1 MLRPSSFI
9 RCVDWLSTQRAAG
22 VCLAS
27 SVDEALVAAD
37 GGGELDTQVI
47 ADARRI
53 AGEPEDS
60 NYVPTDARELCGRIM
75 HTCYMGTENSS
86 AETRGRAKELAEALG
101 RSDTPINHSFLS
113 VGPDRN
119 VSYHTDMNI
128 DTIVTALRTLFQVVT
143 GVRPRFRAHGG
154 SNAENLALQNIQA
167 RLRMVI
173 SYFFAQLLPWVRGR
187 TGGLLVLGSA
197 NVDERCVFALV
208 VLFRLF

>member
-1 MLRPSSFI
+1 M
-9 RCVDWLSTQRAAG
+9 
-22 VCLAS
+22 
-27 SVDEALVAAD
+27 
-37 GGGELDTQVI
+37 I

-101 RSDTPINHSFLS
+101 RSISPIYHCLS
-113 VGPDRN
+113 ISQVDRN
-119 VSYHTDMNI
+119 VSYHTDMNM
-128 DTIVTALRTLFQVVT
+128 DKIVTALRTLFQVVT
-143 GVRPRFRAHGG
+143 GVRPRFRVHGG
-154 SNAENLALQNIQA
+154 SDAENLALQNIQA

-173 SYFFAQLLPWVRGR
+173 AYFFAQLLPWVRGR

-197 NVDERCVFALV
+197 NVDERCVCARSPV
-208 VLFRLF
+208 VSFF